1 MDNQDTFTTP
11 AGICPSCGLS
21 AFDSPHRSS
30 DQCIR
35 ALETE
40 VARLG
45 ELLEEIKERRARLL
59 AARPSARKR

>member
-1 MDNQDTFTTP
+1 MDNQDTFSTP

-21 AFDSPHRSS
+21 AVDSPHRSS

-45 ELLEEIKERRARLL
+45 ELLDEIKERRARLL